1 MKSLNF
7 YAWPVF
13 ALFVLAASPAAAQT
27 ISQEPGMYLQ
37 ANLGSGLGGTTHVS
51 AAVSGIGS
59 AKGDFNPDSG
69 LFTSVAAG
77 ESFKNGLA
85 MELEGI
91 YARNDI
97 NTSSLDTLVGA
108 PAHASL
114 TAYGAL
120 ANVIYA
126 VGRIGP
132 VVPYVGA
139 GLGYGGVRYN
149 LSGGGA
155 TDNGMMW
162 QLRAGVSY
170 PMTSKVS
177 LDLGYRY
184 LDTPRFKDAIDTAY
198 IKVHTGLH
206 ALSAGVRVRF

>member
-1 MKSLNF
+1 MKSSNLSGLS
-7 YAWPVF
+7 VL
-13 ALFVLAASPAAAQT
+13 ALFTLAASSAAAQGV
-27 ISQEPGMYLQ
+27 SQEPGVYLQ
-37 ANLGSGLGGTTHVS
+37 ANLGSGLGGTTHIS
-51 AAVSGIGS
+51 AAVSGTGS

-85 MELEGI
+85 MELEGV

-97 NTSSLDTLVGA
+97 NTSSLDTGGA

-139 GLGYGGVRYN
+139 GLGYGGVRYD
-149 LSGGGA
+149 LYGSGV

-184 LDTPRFKDAIDTAY
+184 LDTPRLKDATDIGY
-198 IKVHTGLH
+198 LKVHTGLH